1 MNNEKN
7 QESFYILRYLLFLDC
22 RWVTKM
28 TSFRKIMTW
37 FCVVLLLVVGMFWAF
52 TDSEPDV
59 ALEQVPTEQQSN

>member
-1 MNNEKN
+1 M
-7 QESFYILRYLLFLDC
+7 
-22 RWVTKM
+22 KM

-59 ALEQVPTEQQSN
+59 TLEQAPIEEQVN